1 MSTHLELKHVT
12 FAYDGQD
19 SPLFRELSFHF
30 SPGWTGIIG
39 VNGSGKT
46 TLLRLV
52 SGNLQPQEGEVVRTA
67 PAIHCEQRTDNP
79 PPDFEEFLL
88 AGDSLSARLIGE
100 LDISNDWPG
109 RWPTL
114 SHGERKRAQL
124 AVALWREPEILAVD
138 EPTNH
143 IDLAGLDML
152 LNDLPAFRGIGLIVS
167 HNRELLDRL
176 CGNCLFIRPPEV
188 AACRGGY
195 SEAVELSRQEEEST
209 RRRHAVVKKEFRR
222 LRRESTR
229 RREEAAGAQ
238 RLRSKKGLAP
248 KDHDA
253 RAKKDLARLTGKDG
267 KAGRLYDQ
275 FQGRLKQKREE
286 LDGIKVRK
294 TYRLGIE
301 FRGCKKQG
309 DLLYSTAPLALPL
322 GPARSLKTPRIVL
335 SPDDRIAVVGNNGS
349 GKSTLIRHIIE
360 TIKLPRERI
369 VHIPQE
375 IPAAREIDF
384 MRELKSLSNE
394 EQGKIL
400 TIVSRLGSRPPQLR
414 TSALPS
420 PGEMR
425 KLLLA
430 EGLTRSPWLIVMDE
444 PTNHM
449 DLPSIEVLEEALDE
463 VECALLLVSHDRV
476 FLRRLARRFWRIDG
490 SGSREHTRLAIE
502 LL

>member
-1 MSTHLELKHVT
+1 MGAHLELRNVT
-12 FAYDGQD
+12 FAYDSQEK
-19 SPLFRELSFHF
+19 PLFRNLSFHF
-30 SPGWTGIIG
+30 PLGWTGIIG
-39 VNGSGKT
+39 ANGSGKT

-52 SGNLQPQEGEVVRTA
+52 SGDLQPQEGEIVRTA
-67 PAIHCEQRTDNP
+67 QAIYCEQRTDDP
-79 PPDFEEFLL
+79 PVDFEKFLF
-88 AGDSLSARLIGE
+88 AGDTISARLIGE
-100 LDISNDWPG
+100 LAISNGWPE

-143 IDLAGLDML
+143 IDLACLDML
-152 LNDLPAFRGIGLIVS
+152 MDVLPDFKGIGLIVS

-176 CGNCLFIRPPEV
+176 CGNCLFIRPPEAV
-188 AACRGGY
+188 AYRGGY

-222 LRRESTR
+222 LREESVR

-238 RLRSKKGLAP
+238 RQRSKKGLAL

-322 GPARSLKTPRIVL
+322 GPARSLKTPRIL
-335 SPDDRIAVVGNNGS
+335 ISPDDKIAVVGNNGS

-369 VHIPQE
+369 VYIPQE
-375 IPAAREIDF
+375 IPAVREIDF

-394 EQGKIL
+394 DQGKIL
-400 TIVSRLGSRPPQLR
+400 TIVSRLGSRPPRLLS
-414 TSALPS
+414 SALPS

-425 KLLLA
+425 KLMLA

-476 FLRRLARRFWRIDG
+476 FLRRLARTFWRIDG
-490 SGSREHTRLAIE
+490 FSTKHNRLVVDYR
-502 LL
+502 